1 MSKNGYDFYLKK
13 CLLPIAPEK
22 LQVKIN
28 NANDTLTLI
37 NEGEINI
44 LKTPELTDIEFEC
57 RIPQVKYP
65 FATYKSGFKG
75 ASYFLDYFESLKAD
89 KKPFQ
94 FIVSRTLP
102 NGKVLFSTNM
112 KVSMEDYKITE
123 QAKDGFD
130 LTVKIK
136 LKQYRDYGTK
146 TVNIKI
152 AASKPK
158 AKVEPQRPTDPPAQK
173 SYKVGDI
180 VQLIKRRP
188 IFPNDEK
195 HFYSGAFSTMD
206 TMSRKYPYSVND
218 NANIWRN
225 GMPAFSGSVKFDNG
239 INYTYFTIRDD
250 KYVYSI
256 EVAYKANTVKT
267 SYHEIRNMVEMAK
280 LINHPHKQEFP
291 AVKYIWEADVF
302 KLP

>member
-1 MSKNGYDFYLKK
+1 MSKTGYDFYLKK
-13 CLLPIAPEK
+13 CLLPITPDK
-22 LQVKIN
+22 LQIKIN
-28 NANDTLTLI
+28 NANETLTLI

-44 LKTPELTDIEFEC
+44 LKTAELTDVEFEC

-75 ASYFLDYFESLKAD
+75 ASYFLDYFESLKVD

-94 FIVSRTLP
+94 FIVSRTMP

-158 AKVEPQRPTDPPAQK
+158 ATVQETRSTESKPATK

-180 VQLIKRRP
+180 VNFHGGTHYYSSYPGAKGYSARAGKAKITIANGSGKAHPWHLIHT
-188 IFPNDEK
+188 D
-195 HFYSGAFSTMD
+195 
-206 TMSRKYPYSVND
+206 
-218 NANIWRN
+218 
-225 GMPAFSGSVKFDNG
+225 SGSNVYDWVDDGTFD
-239 INYTYFTIRDD
+239 
-250 KYVYSI
+250 
-256 EVAYKANTVKT
+256 
-267 SYHEIRNMVEMAK
+267 
-280 LINHPHKQEFP
+280 
-291 AVKYIWEADVF
+291 
-302 KLP
+302 

>member
-158 AKVEPQRPTDPPAQK
+158 SKVEPQRPADPPAQK

-180 VQLIKRRP
+180 VNFHGGTHYYSSYPGAKGYSARAGKAKITIANGSGKAHPWHLIHT
-188 IFPNDEK
+188 D
-195 HFYSGAFSTMD
+195 
-206 TMSRKYPYSVND
+206 
-218 NANIWRN
+218 
-225 GMPAFSGSVKFDNG
+225 SGSNVYGWVDDGTFD
-239 INYTYFTIRDD
+239 
-250 KYVYSI
+250 
-256 EVAYKANTVKT
+256 
-267 SYHEIRNMVEMAK
+267 
-280 LINHPHKQEFP
+280 
-291 AVKYIWEADVF
+291 
-302 KLP
+302 

>member
-1 MSKNGYDFYLKK
+1 MSKTGYDFYLKK
-13 CLLPIAPEK
+13 CLLPITPDK
-22 LQVKIN
+22 LQIKIN
-28 NANDTLTLI
+28 NANETLTLI

-44 LKTPELTDIEFEC
+44 LKTAELTDVEFEC

-75 ASYFLDYFESLKAD
+75 ASYFLDYFESLKVD

-94 FIVSRTLP
+94 FIVSRTMP

-152 AASKPK
+152 ADSKPK
-158 AKVEPQRPTDPPAQK
+158 ATVQETRSTESKPATK

-180 VQLIKRRP
+180 VNFHGGTHYYSSYPGAKGYSARAGKAKITIANGSGKAHSWHLIHT
-188 IFPNDEK
+188 D
-195 HFYSGAFSTMD
+195 
-206 TMSRKYPYSVND
+206 
-218 NANIWRN
+218 
-225 GMPAFSGSVKFDNG
+225 SGSNVYGWVDDGTFD
-239 INYTYFTIRDD
+239 
-250 KYVYSI
+250 
-256 EVAYKANTVKT
+256 
-267 SYHEIRNMVEMAK
+267 
-280 LINHPHKQEFP
+280 
-291 AVKYIWEADVF
+291 
-302 KLP
+302 

>member
-1 MSKNGYDFYLKK
+1 MSKTGYDFYLKK
-13 CLLPIAPEK
+13 CLLPITPDK
-22 LQVKIN
+22 LQIKIN
-28 NANDTLTLI
+28 NANETLTLI

-44 LKTPELTDIEFEC
+44 LKTAELTDVEFEC

-75 ASYFLDYFESLKAD
+75 ASYFLDYFESLKVD

-94 FIVSRTLP
+94 FIVSRTMP

-146 TVNIKI
+146 TVSIKI

-158 AKVEPQRPTDPPAQK
+158 ATVQETRSTESKPATK

-180 VQLIKRRP
+180 VNFHGGTHYYSSYPGAKGYSARAGKAKITIANGSGKAHPWHLIHT
-188 IFPNDEK
+188 D
-195 HFYSGAFSTMD
+195 
-206 TMSRKYPYSVND
+206 
-218 NANIWRN
+218 
-225 GMPAFSGSVKFDNG
+225 SGSNVYGWVDDGTFD
-239 INYTYFTIRDD
+239 
-250 KYVYSI
+250 
-256 EVAYKANTVKT
+256 
-267 SYHEIRNMVEMAK
+267 
-280 LINHPHKQEFP
+280 
-291 AVKYIWEADVF
+291 
-302 KLP
+302 

>member
-1 MSKNGYDFYLKK
+1 MSKTGYDFYLKK
-13 CLLPIAPEK
+13 CLLPIAPDK
-22 LQVKIN
+22 LQIKIN
-28 NANDTLTLI
+28 NANETLTLI

-44 LKTPELTDIEFEC
+44 LKTAELTDVEFEC

-75 ASYFLDYFESLKAD
+75 ASYFLDYFESLKVD

-94 FIVSRTLP
+94 FIVSRTMP

-158 AKVEPQRPTDPPAQK
+158 ATVQQIRSTESKPATK

-180 VQLIKRRP
+180 VNFHGGTHYYSSYPGAKGYSARAGKAKITIANGSGKAHPWHLIHT
-188 IFPNDEK
+188 D
-195 HFYSGAFSTMD
+195 
-206 TMSRKYPYSVND
+206 
-218 NANIWRN
+218 
-225 GMPAFSGSVKFDNG
+225 SGSNVYGWVDDGTFD
-239 INYTYFTIRDD
+239 
-250 KYVYSI
+250 
-256 EVAYKANTVKT
+256 
-267 SYHEIRNMVEMAK
+267 
-280 LINHPHKQEFP
+280 
-291 AVKYIWEADVF
+291 
-302 KLP
+302 

>member
-1 MSKNGYDFYLKK
+1 MSKTGYDFYLKK
-13 CLLPIAPEK
+13 CLLPITPDK
-22 LQVKIN
+22 LQIKIN
-28 NANDTLTLI
+28 NANETLTLI

-44 LKTPELTDIEFEC
+44 LKTAELTDVEFEC

-75 ASYFLDYFESLKAD
+75 ASYFLDYFESLKVD

-94 FIVSRTLP
+94 FIVSRTMP
-102 NGKVLFSTNM
+102 NSKVLFSTNM

-158 AKVEPQRPTDPPAQK
+158 ATVQETRSTESKPATK

-180 VQLIKRRP
+180 VNFHGGTHYYSSYPGAKGYSARAGKAKITIANGSGKAHSWHLIHT
-188 IFPNDEK
+188 D
-195 HFYSGAFSTMD
+195 
-206 TMSRKYPYSVND
+206 
-218 NANIWRN
+218 
-225 GMPAFSGSVKFDNG
+225 SGSNVYGWVDDGTFD
-239 INYTYFTIRDD
+239 
-250 KYVYSI
+250 
-256 EVAYKANTVKT
+256 
-267 SYHEIRNMVEMAK
+267 
-280 LINHPHKQEFP
+280 
-291 AVKYIWEADVF
+291 
-302 KLP
+302 